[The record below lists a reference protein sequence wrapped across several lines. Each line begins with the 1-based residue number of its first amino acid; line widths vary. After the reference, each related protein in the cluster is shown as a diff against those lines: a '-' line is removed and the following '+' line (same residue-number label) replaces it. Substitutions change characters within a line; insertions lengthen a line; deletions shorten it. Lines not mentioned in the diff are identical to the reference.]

1 MIARFT
7 FLIVLLSFV
16 MSCDPVGNSPEQD
29 KQQNE
34 RIPTQESWNPTIRI
48 NSVGKETVQARAAY
62 SANYDNPKEIV
73 FIGKVQ
79 LDFFDQNGAH
89 SSTMTADTGRIDDK
103 RHLFTATG
111 NVFVAADSGMTL
123 STCILYWNENQES
136 IYTDQSIIL
145 TTDTDTLYGVGFE
158 SDANLEHWTITQP
171 TGVSYREFDHE

>member
-1 MIARFT
+1 MRVQLTIV
-7 FLIVLLSFV
+7 IVLLGLLA
-16 MSCDPVGNSPEQD
+16 SCEPVGNSSIQD
-29 KQQNE
+29 KTQAE
-34 RIPTQESWNPTIRI
+34 RVPTQESWSPTIRI

-62 SANYDNPKEIV
+62 SAQYDNPKEIIFV
-73 FIGKVQ
+73 GNVQ
-79 LDFFDQNGAH
+79 LDFFDLEGSH

-103 RHLFTATG
+103 QHLFTATG

-123 STCILYWNENQES
+123 STSILHWDEHKES
-136 IYTDQSIIL
+136 IFTDQSIIL